1 MSRFLRTLGLASPL
15 LAAAATAASLG
26 FTLDARLS
34 TRDENC

>member
-15 LAAAATAASLG
+15 LAAAASLG